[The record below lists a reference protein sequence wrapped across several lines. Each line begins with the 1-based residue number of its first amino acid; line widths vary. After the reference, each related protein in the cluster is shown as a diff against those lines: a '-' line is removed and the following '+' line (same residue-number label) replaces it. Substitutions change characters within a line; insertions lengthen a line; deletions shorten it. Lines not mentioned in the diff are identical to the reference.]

1 MNRRADPGG
10 QLRGGLKVTLR
21 GFSRSIIVDSSGATT
36 IRAKRVD
43 DVVGTFDLLLE
54 SSILFAVV
62 SKRARNTPR
71 RA

>member
-10 QLRGGLKVTLR
+10 QSRGGLKVTLR
-21 GFSRSIIVDSSGATT
+21 RVFAIDNRRFIGSNNDKS
-36 IRAKRVD
+36 KRVD